1 MKQSHTPS
9 FPAPLHLVGSVWLPD
24 FSLLTRPLKHWLEN
38 SGAHTL
44 IYLILMNTPAVG
56 TTIAQVLRER
66 SGSTE
71 IQGATQGRPAPN
83 TGGRG
88 ESAGATTAEC
98 SHPPPPPT
106 SASRCMLTKACNT
119 GQEVCL
125 EGRAGLSEG
134 QRAYGICWLHKEAP
148 CNKRCHL
155 LLLSRYNVCMC
166 ACMCVSVSVS
176 DECVCMCSLH

>member
-44 IYLILMNTPAVG
+44 IHLILMNTPAVG
-56 TTIAQVLRER
+56 TTNAQVLRER

-71 IQGATQGRPAPN
+71 IQWATQGRPAPN

-98 SHPPPPPT
+98 SPPPP
-106 SASRCMLTKACNT
+106 RQQVHHGAC
-119 GQEVCL
+119 
-125 EGRAGLSEG
+125 
-134 QRAYGICWLHKEAP
+134 
-148 CNKRCHL
+148 
-155 LLLSRYNVCMC
+155 
-166 ACMCVSVSVS
+166 
-176 DECVCMCSLH
+176 

>member
-98 SHPPPPPT
+98 SPLPPANKCIT
-106 SASRCMLTKACNT
+106 VHADKGMQHRTRSVLG
-119 GQEVCL
+119 GQSWAL
-125 EGRAGLSEG
+125 
-134 QRAYGICWLHKEAP
+134 
-148 CNKRCHL
+148 
-155 LLLSRYNVCMC
+155 
-166 ACMCVSVSVS
+166 
-176 DECVCMCSLH
+176 